1 MKFNVNQKDLQ
12 NSLNFCQGVIEKKS
26 TLPILSNVLL
36 RAQDE
41 ILKVTATDLD
51 LIFIQNISNIEIEED
66 GETTTSCSIMYDIV
80 RKFNN
85 EKKISFNLVSENKIN
100 LESDNSSFN
109 LNCLKASEFPIT

>member
-1 MKFNVNQKDLQ
+1 M
-12 NSLNFCQGVIEKKS
+12 
-26 TLPILSNVLL
+26 PILSNVLL

-80 RKFNN
+80 ENLIMKKNKF
-85 EKKISFNLVSENKIN
+85 
-100 LESDNSSFN
+100 
-109 LNCLKASEFPIT
+109 